1 MRYSS
6 RPSQTAAEPFSLSP
20 VGNPSGSCQL
30 QPHGNL
36 TPALSPGHSRVSIII
51 PPACHRLPKGH
62 CTSMVGLFIPMA
74 RRSLGNGSAVPDQL
88 VFNCQRSVLHN
99 RVTKSDCRIRHS
111 ATLVRYGQD
120 GFLNV
125 LKIPCMT
132 ACSSA
137 VNVSDTFSSRTSW
150 ESVKYFLPRRKPS
163 AIRTP
168 PFVPRLRVIG

>member
-1 MRYSS
+1 MISAAGTENRSHRFLQFAHIKLTYIFAIFF
-6 RPSQTAAEPFSLSP
+6 PSLADSKKAFLALP
-20 VGNPSGSCQL
+20 VGNPSGGCQL

-51 PPACHRLPKGH
+51 PPACHRHRRVLSPTVGFSSYGSPISRQRKC
-62 CTSMVGLFIPMA
+62 CT
-74 RRSLGNGSAVPDQL
+74 GSIVKDQS
-88 VFNCQRSVLHN
+88 CA
-99 RVTKSDCRIRHS
+99 TGYEKYDCRARHS

-137 VNVSDTFSSRTSW
+137 VNV
-150 ESVKYFLPRRKPS
+150 
-163 AIRTP
+163 
-168 PFVPRLRVIG
+168 